1 MENEEIVEQTTDTE
15 NVDTLATEELEE
27 RQDTTKAP
35 ETTEN
40 NVQEEKEVEKFTQE
54 QVNQI
59 VQERLRRQE
68 SKIRNEYEE
77 KYAQVE
83 TVLNAGLGTKTL
95 DEATDKLTEFY
106 KSKGIQIPEIKL
118 TKRQEEILAE
128 ADANDIISGG
138 YDELVKEVD
147 KLASKGADNLTSREK
162 LVFTKLAQERTTQE
176 AIKELSK
183 IGVGK
188 EILEDTEF
196 KEFSNKLNP
205 KLSVKE
211 KYEMYQKMKPKK
223 KIETIGSMKNPE
235 NSNDKGVKDFY
246 TREEALKFTR
256 EDFNKNPELFK
267 VVERS
272 MTKW

>member
-40 NVQEEKEVEKFTQE
+40 NVEEEKEVEKFTQE

-128 ADANDIISGG
+128 AEANDIISGG

-256 EDFNKNPELFK
+256 EGFYKNSELVK

>member
-1 MENEEIVEQTTDTE
+1 M
-15 NVDTLATEELEE
+15 
-27 RQDTTKAP
+27 
-35 ETTEN
+35 
-40 NVQEEKEVEKFTQE
+40 
-54 QVNQI
+54 
-59 VQERLRRQE
+59 
-68 SKIRNEYEE
+68 
-77 KYAQVE
+77 
-83 TVLNAGLGTKTL
+83 
-95 DEATDKLTEFY
+95 
-106 KSKGIQIPEIKL
+106 
-118 TKRQEEILAE
+118 
-128 ADANDIISGG
+128 
-138 YDELVKEVD
+138 VKEVD
-147 KLASKGADNLTSREK
+147 KLASKGADNLTSKEK

-267 VVERS
+267 AVERS

>member
-40 NVQEEKEVEKFTQE
+40 NVEEEKEVEKFTQE

-106 KSKGIQIPEIKL
+106 KSKGIQIPETKL

-128 ADANDIISGG
+128 AEANDIISGG

-147 KLASKGADNLTSREK
+147 KLASKGADNLTSKEK

-267 VVERS
+267 AVERS

>member
-40 NVQEEKEVEKFTQE
+40 NVEEEKEVEKFTQE

-106 KSKGIQIPEIKL
+106 KSKGIQIPETKL

-128 ADANDIISGG
+128 AEANDIISGG

-147 KLASKGADNLTSREK
+147 KLASKGADNLTSKEK

-176 AIKELSK
+176 AIKELSD
-183 IGVGK
+183 GK
-188 EILEDTEF
+188 EKGED
-196 KEFSNKLNP
+196 
-205 KLSVKE
+205 
-211 KYEMYQKMKPKK
+211 
-223 KIETIGSMKNPE
+223 
-235 NSNDKGVKDFY
+235 
-246 TREEALKFTR
+246 
-256 EDFNKNPELFK
+256 
-267 VVERS
+267 
-272 MTKW
+272 

>member
-40 NVQEEKEVEKFTQE
+40 NVEEEKEVEKFTQE

-128 ADANDIISGG
+128 AEANDIISGG